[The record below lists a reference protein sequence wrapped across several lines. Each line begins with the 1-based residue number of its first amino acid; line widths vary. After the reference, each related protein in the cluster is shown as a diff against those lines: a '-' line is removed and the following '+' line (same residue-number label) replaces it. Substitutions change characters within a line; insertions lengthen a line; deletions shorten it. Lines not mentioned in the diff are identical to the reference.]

1 MEKKSTHCEI
11 GFIGLGVMG
20 KPMACNLI
28 HNGYKVN
35 FFARKKNIINFISRK
50 GGNFVNSIGEL
61 AKKNKI
67 IFLNLTDDNAINDV
81 ILSTNNVA
89 DNLKQGSIIVDFST
103 ISPSKAIAV
112 SKILKK
118 KKSYFLDCPVSGGEI
133 GAIKGN
139 LSIMVGGE
147 LRIYKKILHL
157 LKCIGENI
165 TYIGESGSGQ
175 VAKVCN
181 QIVVA
186 QTISAISEIFV
197 LAKKT
202 KTSQKKI
209 REALLGGFA
218 FSKILEIHGEKIIK
232 QNFKPGF
239 KTHLHLKDLKIAV
252 NLAKR
257 YGLSLRGAEYSKK
270 LLQKAV
276 RNNLQDEDSASMS
289 KIVEKM
295 SK

>member
-89 DNLKQGSIIVDFST
+89 DNLNQGSIIVDFST
-103 ISPSKAIAV
+103 ISPSKAVAV

-252 NLAKR
+252 NLAKKN
-257 YGLSLRGAEYSKK
+257 GLSLRGAEYSKK
-270 LLQKAV
+270 LLQRAV
-276 RNNLQDEDSASMS
+276 RNNLQDEDSASIS

>member
-89 DNLKQGSIIVDFST
+89 DNLNQGSIIVDFST
-103 ISPSKAIAV
+103 ISPSKAVAV

-202 KTSQKKI
+202 KTSEKKI

>member
-89 DNLKQGSIIVDFST
+89 DNLNQGSIIVDFST
-103 ISPSKAIAV
+103 ISPSKAVAV

-276 RNNLQDEDSASMS
+276 RDNLQDEDSASMS

>member
-89 DNLKQGSIIVDFST
+89 DNLNQGSIIVDFST
-103 ISPSKAIAV
+103 ISPSKAVAV

-218 FSKILEIHGEKIIK
+218 FSKILEIHGEKIIR

>member
-89 DNLKQGSIIVDFST
+89 DNLNQGSIIVDFST
-103 ISPSKAIAV
+103 ISPSKAVAV

-157 LKCIGENI
+157 LKCVGKNI

-218 FSKILEIHGEKIIK
+218 FSKILEIHGEKIIR

>member
-89 DNLKQGSIIVDFST
+89 DNLNQGSIIVDFST
-103 ISPSKAIAV
+103 ISPSKAVAV

-157 LKCIGENI
+157 LECVGENI

>member
-89 DNLKQGSIIVDFST
+89 DNLNQGSIIVDFST
-103 ISPSKAIAV
+103 ISPSKAVAV

-157 LKCIGENI
+157 LKCVGENI

>member
-89 DNLKQGSIIVDFST
+89 DNLNQGSIIVDFST
-103 ISPSKAIAV
+103 ISPSKAVAV

-257 YGLSLRGAEYSKK
+257 YGLSLRGTEYSKK

>member
-20 KPMACNLI
+20 KPMACNLLR
-28 HNGYKVN
+28 NGYKVN

-103 ISPSKAIAV
+103 ISPSKAVAV

-118 KKSYFLDCPVSGGEI
+118 KKSHFLDCPVSGGEI

-157 LKCIGENI
+157 LECVGENI

-202 KTSQKKI
+202 KTSQKKNQGSII
-209 REALLGGFA
+209 RW
-218 FSKILEIHGEKIIK
+218 ICI
-232 QNFKPGF
+232 
-239 KTHLHLKDLKIAV
+239 
-252 NLAKR
+252 
-257 YGLSLRGAEYSKK
+257 
-270 LLQKAV
+270 
-276 RNNLQDEDSASMS
+276 
-289 KIVEKM
+289 
-295 SK
+295 

>member
-89 DNLKQGSIIVDFST
+89 DNINQGSIIVDFST
-103 ISPSKAIAV
+103 ISPSKAVAV

-157 LKCIGENI
+157 LKCVGENI

-252 NLAKR
+252 NLAKK

>member
-89 DNLKQGSIIVDFST
+89 DNINQGSIIVDFST
-103 ISPSKAIAV
+103 ISPSKAVAV

-157 LKCIGENI
+157 LKCVGENI

>member
-89 DNLKQGSIIVDFST
+89 DNLNQGSIIVDFST
-103 ISPSKAIAV
+103 ISPSKAVAV

-257 YGLSLRGAEYSKK
+257 NGLSLRGAEYSKN
-270 LLQKAV
+270 LLQRAV
-276 RNNLQDEDSASMS
+276 RNNLQDEDSASIS

>member
-20 KPMACNLI
+20 KPMACNLLR
-28 HNGYKVN
+28 NGYKVN

-89 DNLKQGSIIVDFST
+89 DNLNQGSIIVDFST
-103 ISPSKAIAV
+103 ISPSKAVAV

-157 LKCIGENI
+157 LKCVGKNI

>member
-89 DNLKQGSIIVDFST
+89 DNINQGSIIVDFST
-103 ISPSKAIAV
+103 ISPSKAVAV

-157 LKCIGENI
+157 LKCVGENI

-276 RNNLQDEDSASMS
+276 RNNLQNEDSASMS

>member
-89 DNLKQGSIIVDFST
+89 DNLNQGSIIVDFST
-103 ISPSKAIAV
+103 ISPSKAVAV

-157 LKCIGENI
+157 LECVGENI

-232 QNFKPGF
+232 KNFKPGF

>member
-89 DNLKQGSIIVDFST
+89 DNLNQGSIIVDFST
-103 ISPSKAIAV
+103 ISPSKAVAV

-252 NLAKR
+252 NLAKK

>member
-103 ISPSKAIAV
+103 ISPSKAVAV

>member
-1 MEKKSTHCEI
+1 M
-11 GFIGLGVMG
+11 
-20 KPMACNLI
+20 
-28 HNGYKVN
+28 
-35 FFARKKNIINFISRK
+35 
-50 GGNFVNSIGEL
+50 
-61 AKKNKI
+61 
-67 IFLNLTDDNAINDV
+67 
-81 ILSTNNVA
+81 
-89 DNLKQGSIIVDFST
+89 
-103 ISPSKAIAV
+103 
-112 SKILKK
+112 
-118 KKSYFLDCPVSGGEI
+118 
-133 GAIKGN
+133 
-139 LSIMVGGE
+139 
-147 LRIYKKILHL
+147 
-157 LKCIGENI
+157 
-165 TYIGESGSGQ
+165 
-175 VAKVCN
+175 
-181 QIVVA
+181 
-186 QTISAISEIFV
+186 

>member
-35 FFARKKNIINFISRK
+35 FFARKKNVINFISRK

-89 DNLKQGSIIVDFST
+89 DNLNQGSIIVDFST
-103 ISPSKAIAV
+103 ISPSKAVAV

-276 RNNLQDEDSASMS
+276 RSNLQDEDSASMS

>member
-89 DNLKQGSIIVDFST
+89 DNLNQGSIIVDFST
-103 ISPSKAIAV
+103 ISPSKAVAV

-157 LKCIGENI
+157 LKCLGENI

-276 RNNLQDEDSASMS
+276 RNNLQNEDSASMS

>member
-89 DNLKQGSIIVDFST
+89 DNINQGSIIVDFST
-103 ISPSKAIAV
+103 ISPSKAVAV

-157 LKCIGENI
+157 LKCVGKNI

-202 KTSQKKI
+202 KTSEKKI

-276 RNNLQDEDSASMS
+276 RDNLQDEDSASMS

>member
-89 DNLKQGSIIVDFST
+89 DNINQGSIIVDFST
-103 ISPSKAIAV
+103 ISPSKAVAV

-157 LKCIGENI
+157 LKCLGENI

-276 RNNLQDEDSASMS
+276 RNNLQNEDSASMS

>member
-89 DNLKQGSIIVDFST
+89 DNLNQGSIIVDFST
-103 ISPSKAIAV
+103 ISPSKAVAV

-118 KKSYFLDCPVSGGEI
+118 KKSHFLDCPVSGGEI

-157 LKCIGENI
+157 LECVGENI

>member
-89 DNLKQGSIIVDFST
+89 DNINQGSIIVDFST
-103 ISPSKAIAV
+103 ISPSKAVAV

-157 LKCIGENI
+157 LKCLGENI

>member
-20 KPMACNLI
+20 KPMLCNLLR
-28 HNGYKVN
+28 NGHKVN
-35 FFARKKNIINFISRK
+35 FFARKKTIINFISRK
-50 GGNFVNSIGEL
+50 GGIFVNSIGEL

-67 IFLNLTDDNAINDV
+67 IFLNLTDDDAIDDV
-81 ILSTNNVA
+81 IFSTNNLA
-89 DNLKQGSIIVDFST
+89 DNLTQGSIIVDFST
-103 ISPSKAIAV
+103 ISPSKAVNV

-147 LRIYKKILHL
+147 LRIYKKMSHL
-157 LKCIGENI
+157 LKCVGENI
-165 TYIGESGSGQ
+165 TYIGGSGSGQ

-186 QTISAISEIFV
+186 QTINAISEIFV

-218 FSKILEIHGEKIIK
+218 FSKILEIHGEKIIT

-252 NLAKR
+252 NLAKK

-270 LLQKAV
+270 LLEEAV
-276 RNNLQDEDSASMS
+276 RSNLQDEDSASIS
-289 KIVEKM
+289 RIVEKL

>member
-89 DNLKQGSIIVDFST
+89 DNINQGSIIVDFST
-103 ISPSKAIAV
+103 ISPSKAVAV

-157 LKCIGENI
+157 LKCVGENI

-276 RNNLQDEDSASMS
+276 RDNLQDEDSASMS

>member
-89 DNLKQGSIIVDFST
+89 DNLNQGSIIVDFST
-103 ISPSKAIAV
+103 ISPSKAVAV